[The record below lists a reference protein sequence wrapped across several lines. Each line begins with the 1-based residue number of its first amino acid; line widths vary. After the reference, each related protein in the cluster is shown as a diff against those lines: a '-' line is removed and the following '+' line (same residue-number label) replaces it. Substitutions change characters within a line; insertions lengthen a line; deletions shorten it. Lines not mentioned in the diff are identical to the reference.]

1 MKLKV
6 ITYNI
11 HKGFST
17 TGLSFTL
24 HAIKEALRT
33 TGADLM
39 LLQEVVGENQKHQK
53 NLTNWPQQAQ
63 FEFLADSV
71 WPHYS
76 YGKNAVFSERHHG
89 NAILCRFPIVKEE
102 NINISINPREQRG
115 LLHCEIL
122 IPEMK
127 KTLHVFNTHIDLL
140 HTSRLKQFEK
150 ILARAKSH
158 LPDDSPFLFGGDF
171 NDWTQELNPLFMQH
185 LGVFES
191 HTSIHKS
198 LAKSFPSQFPALSLD
213 RLYFRHVQVEKCSVL
228 RGKPWS
234 DLSDHLPLYAEF
246 DIP

>member
-17 TGLSFTL
+17 TGLRFTL

-39 LLQEVVGENQKHQK
+39 LLQEVVGENTRHQK
-53 NLTNWPQQAQ
+53 KLANWPLQAQ
-63 FEFLADSV
+63 FEFLADTV

-76 YGKNAVFSERHHG
+76 YGKNAIFSYRHHG
-89 NAILCRFPIVKEE
+89 NAILSRFPIIKEE
-102 NINISINPREQRG
+102 NINISINRMEQRG

-122 IPEMK
+122 IPELQK
-127 KTLHVFNTHIDLL
+127 SLHVFNTHIDLL
-140 HTSRLKQFEK
+140 HSSRIKQFEK

-158 LPDDSPFLFGGDF
+158 LPPDVPFLFGGDF
-171 NDWTQELNPLFMQH
+171 NDWSQTLHPLFTQQ

-191 HTSIHKS
+191 HTSIHKTP
-198 LAKSFPSQFPALSLD
+198 AKSFPSGFPTLTLD
-213 RLYFRHVQVEKCSVL
+213 RLYFRHAVVEKCTVL
-228 RGKPWS
+228 SGKPWS
-234 DLSDHLPLYAEF
+234 ELSDHLPLYAEF